1 MINAMLTDFL
11 TGALALILIWAAWRD
26 TQTFTIENRLVIL
39 VALMAPLFWWSVG
52 LSLWPDAAIRVGL
65 ALLVFLILFGAFSI
79 GMMGGG
85 DVKLAAALALWFSP
99 VGNLRF
105 LVIMSFAGGLLTLFY
120 WARHKAL
127 KKQDKVRV
135 PYGVAI
141 AAGALWNLAQRF
153 LNQFAG

>member
-1 MINAMLTDFL
+1 MLTDFL

-26 TQTFTIENRLVIL
+26 TRTFTIENRLVVI

-52 LSLWPDAAIRVGL
+52 LPVWPDAMMRIGI
-65 ALLVFLILFGAFSI
+65 ALLVFFVLFGAFAV

-105 LVIMSFAGGLLTLFY
+105 LVIMSIAGGILTLIY
-120 WARHKAL
+120 WARHKSL
-127 KKQDKVRV
+127 KKEGKVKV

-141 AAGALWNLAQRF
+141 AIGALWNLAQRF
-153 LNQFAG
+153 FNQFAG